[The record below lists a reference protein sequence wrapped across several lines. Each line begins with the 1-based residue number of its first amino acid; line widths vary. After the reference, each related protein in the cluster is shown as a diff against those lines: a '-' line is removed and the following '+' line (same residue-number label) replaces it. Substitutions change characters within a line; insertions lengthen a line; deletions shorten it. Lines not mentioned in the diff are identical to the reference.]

1 MRRSASEV
9 IRNLEMRIARL
20 ERQASNRTAS
30 AKIEVSIN
38 TGSPRNSVK
47 VLTVKQLLS
56 LVKFQ
61 GLEGRRQCQ
70 VNIVPDGSRSK
81 VNFIC
86 HSEGVR
92 ISDVQWSC
100 SVDMYDLINAIEADH
115 PRETE
120 ALLMNANV
128 MDDGDADAMAV
139 AVQDWL
145 GTSRGTFGGGLGRG
159 WFVHII

>member
-30 AKIEVSIN
+30 MKIEVSIN
-38 TGSPRNSVK
+38 TGAPRNK
-47 VLTVKQLLS
+47 VEKMTVKQLLS
-56 LVKFQ
+56 MVKSE
-61 GLEGRRQCQ
+61 GEGRQCH
-70 VNIVPDGSRSK
+70 VNIVPDGGRSK

-86 HSEGVR
+86 HSDGVR

-115 PRETE
+115 PTETE
-120 ALLMNANV
+120 ALLMNAGV
-128 MDDGDADAMAV
+128 MDDGDTNAMAF
-139 AVQDWL
+139 AVEDWL
-145 GTSRGTFGGGLGRG
+145 GTSRGSFGGGLGRG
-159 WFVHII
+159 WSVEVI